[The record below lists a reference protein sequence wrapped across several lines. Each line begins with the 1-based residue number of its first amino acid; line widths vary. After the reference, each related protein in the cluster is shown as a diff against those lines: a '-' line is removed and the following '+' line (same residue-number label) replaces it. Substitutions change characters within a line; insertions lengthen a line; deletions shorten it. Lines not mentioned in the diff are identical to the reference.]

1 MVFSQKKEQLAKN
14 AKDKG
19 ILVRSCDLKPYEF
32 DKPRC
37 AKPIASGGHQSR
49 PRERAPAQDR
59 VRMRTP
65 SPARSP
71 TPTGTQRSGSRRAE
85 KALDI
90 PVDQPSKGASLDAN
104 FETKK
109 DYTQSKRVVPN
120 FKPVAGKFNDVRR
133 RLLRSES
140 RVRALKRRLLLS

>member
-1 MVFSQKKEQLAKN
+1 M
-14 AKDKG
+14 G
-19 ILVRSCDLKPYEF
+19 
-32 DKPRC
+32 RC

-71 TPTGTQRSGSRRAE
+71 TPTDTQRSGSRRAE

-90 PVDQPSKGASLDAN
+90 PVDQPSKGARQIDPAVVD
-104 FETKK
+104 ERRAKYRAEAEKYQRT
-109 DYTQSKRVVPN
+109 VPN
-120 FKPVAGKFNDVRR
+120 DAVTSNI
-133 RLLRSES
+133 
-140 RVRALKRRLLLS
+140 

>member
-90 PVDQPSKGASLDAN
+90 PVDQPSKGAPNVIELEPAQAP
-104 FETKK
+104 ETGPARGRAMRKGE
-109 DYTQSKRVVPN
+109 V
-120 FKPVAGKFNDVRR
+120 FNILRR

-140 RVRALKRRLLLS
+140 RVRALKRRLLL